1 MNKVLKEEVKHI
13 GVHPDLKNALEALK
27 PMGMTLRDMGELV
40 LNEFFKKSEEEIK
53 GIVDR
58 GLSNKHA
65 HENAEKKRVALL
77 KYEADIVAI
86 DQMHPVAA

>member
-40 LNEFFKKSEEEIK
+40 LNEFF
-53 GIVDR
+53 
-58 GLSNKHA
+58 N
-65 HENAEKKRVALL
+65 
-77 KYEADIVAI
+77 
-86 DQMHPVAA
+86 